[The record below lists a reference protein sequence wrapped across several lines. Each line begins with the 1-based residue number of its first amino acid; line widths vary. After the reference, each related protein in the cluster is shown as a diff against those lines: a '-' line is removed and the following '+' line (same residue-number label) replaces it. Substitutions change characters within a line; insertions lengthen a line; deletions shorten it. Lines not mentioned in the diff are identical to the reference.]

1 MKISRSHIVTEA
13 FPGAQNLRFS
23 RTGKRAD
30 GGKPAQPSII
40 VSDDGSRLGLLE
52 HDFGNENGVRIA
64 GLAPGEIA
72 LALVEPG

>member
-1 MKISRSHIVTEA
+1 MKISRSRIITEA

-23 RTGKRAD
+23 RGGKRAD

-40 VSDDGSRLGLLE
+40 VRNDGSDLGLLE

-72 LALVEPG
+72 FALVEPG